1 MKVKTRCNTLILL
14 FICALSFAQ
23 LDTYDYKMELS
34 GITDPWHSLIIPQ
47 EVFAIADNNL
57 SDIRIYGVTAND
69 TLEAPYIL
77 KVATDKKRLKNIDF
91 KLINSAIKKDNYFFT
106 FEIPKIELINEILL
120 DFKNE
125 NFDWKIVLEASQ
137 DQKDWFTILRDYRI
151 LSIKN
156 NQTDYKFTQLN
167 ISPSKYKYYRIAIQS
182 DTKPEL
188 NKATISF
195 EEKVELKYKDYSNFD
210 IESTEDDENAITEIQ
225 IDLDQRYPLSML
237 KLNVGDTFDYYRP
250 ISIQYAADSVK
261 SEKGWRYHYQ
271 TLFNGTLNSIE
282 ENEFKFSSTLAKK
295 LNITIQNHDNQPLEI
310 LGVEVKGL
318 EHQLIARFTKDA
330 NYYLAYGKENDRN
343 PNYDIT
349 RSLTK
354 IPESMTALSLGSE
367 QAIPKKLAKTKNP
380 LFENKLWLWTTMGL
394 IILVL
399 GAFTLKMMSKK

>member
-125 NFDWKIVLEASQ
+125 NFDWKVVLEASQ
-137 DQKDWFTILRDYRI
+137 DQKDWFTILMDYRI

-349 RSLTK
+349 KSLTK
-354 IPESMTALSLGSE
+354 IPKSMTALSLGSE

>member
-1 MKVKTRCNTLILL
+1 MKVKTRFNTLIFL

-23 LDTYDYKMELS
+23 LDTYDRKMELS
-34 GITDPWHSLIIPQ
+34 GITDQWHSLIIPK
-47 EVFAIADNNL
+47 EVYAITSNNL
-57 SDIRIYGVTAND
+57 SDIRIYGVTSND

-77 KVATDKKRLKNIDF
+77 NVASDKKLLKKIDF
-91 KLINSAIKKDNYFFT
+91 KLINSSNKKDNYFFT
-106 FEIPKIELINEILL
+106 FEIPKIESINEILL

-125 NFDWKIVLEASQ
+125 NFDWKVVLEASQ
-137 DQKDWFTILRDYRI
+137 DQKEWFTILEDYRI

-156 NQTDYKFTQLN
+156 KQTDYKFTQLN
-167 ISPSKYKYYRIAIQS
+167 ISSSKYKYYRISIQS
-182 DTKPEL
+182 DIKPEL

-195 EEKVELKYKDYSNFD
+195 EEKVKLTYKDYSNFE
-210 IESTEDDENAITEIQ
+210 IESSEGDKHNVTDIQ
-225 IDLDQRYPLSML
+225 IDLDQRYPVSML
-237 KLNVGDTFDYYRP
+237 KLNVADTFDYYRP
-250 ISIQYAADSVK
+250 IKIQYATDSVK
-261 SEKGWRYHYQ
+261 SEKGWRFNYQ

-282 ENEFKFSSTLAKK
+282 ENEFKFTSTLAKK

-354 IPESMTALSLGSE
+354 IPKSMTTLSLGSE
-367 QAIPKKLAKTKNP
+367 QAIPNKLAKTKNP
-380 LFENKLWLWTTMGL
+380 LFENKLWLWSIMGV

>member
-1 MKVKTRCNTLILL
+1 MKVKTRCSTLILL

-47 EVFAIADNNL
+47 EVFAIAANNL

-77 KVATDKKRLKNIDF
+77 KVAADKKHLKNIDF
-91 KLINSAIKKDNYFFT
+91 KLINSAIKQDNYFFT

-188 NKATISF
+188 NKATIRL
-195 EEKVELKYKDYSNFD
+195 EEKVDLKYKDYSNFD

>member
-1 MKVKTRCNTLILL
+1 MKVKTRYYTLILL

-47 EVFAIADNNL
+47 EVYAIVANNL
-57 SDIRIYGVTAND
+57 SDIRIYGVISND

-77 KVATDKKRLKNIDF
+77 KIATDKKRLKNIDF
-91 KLINSAIKKDNYFFT
+91 KLINSAIKQDTYFFT

-125 NFDWKIVLEASQ
+125 NFDWKVVLEASQ
-137 DQKDWFTILRDYRI
+137 DQKDWFTILGDYRI

-156 NQTDYKFTQLN
+156 SQTDYKFTQLN

-210 IESTEDDENAITEIQ
+210 IESTEDDENAITDIQ
-225 IDLDQRYPLSML
+225 IDLDQRYPVSML

-271 TLFNGTLNSIE
+271 TLFNGTLNLIE
-282 ENEFKFSSTLAKK
+282 ENEFKFTSTLAKK
-295 LNITIQNHDNQPLEI
+295 LNITIQNQDNQPLEI

-330 NYYLAYGKENDRN
+330 NYCLAYGKENDRN

-349 RSLTK
+349 KSLTK
-354 IPESMTALSLGSE
+354 IPKSMTTLSLGSE

>member
-23 LDTYDYKMELS
+23 LDTYDYKIELS

-47 EVFAIADNNL
+47 EVYAITANNL
-57 SDIRIYGVTAND
+57 SDIRIYGVTKND
-69 TLEAPYIL
+69 TLEAPYIF

-91 KLINSAIKKDNYFFT
+91 KLINSSNKHNAYFFT

-125 NFDWKIVLEASQ
+125 NFDWKIVVEASQ
-137 DQKDWFTILRDYRI
+137 DQKDWFTILGDYRI

-167 ISPSKYKYYRIAIQS
+167 ISPSKFKYYRIAIQS

-195 EEKVELKYKDYSNFD
+195 EEKIELKYEDYSNFD
-210 IESTEDDENAITEIQ
+210 IESTEDDENTTTDIQ
-225 IDLDQRYPLSML
+225 IDLDQRFPVSML
-237 KLNVGDTFDYYRP
+237 KLNVADTFDYYRP
-250 ISIQYAADSVK
+250 ISIQYASDSVK

-282 ENEFKFSSTLAKK
+282 ENEFKFTSTLAKK

-330 NYYLAYGKENDRN
+330 NYYLAYGKENDRY

-349 RSLTK
+349 KSLTK
-354 IPESMTALSLGSE
+354 IPKSMAALSLGSE

-399 GAFTLKMMSKK
+399 GVFSLKMMSKK

>member
-1 MKVKTRCNTLILL
+1 MKVKTRFNTLIFL

-23 LDTYDYKMELS
+23 LDTYDRKMELS
-34 GITDPWHSLIIPQ
+34 GITDQWHSLIIPK
-47 EVFAIADNNL
+47 EVYAITSNNL
-57 SDIRIYGVTAND
+57 SDIRIYGVTSND
-69 TLEAPYIL
+69 TLEAPFIL
-77 KVATDKKRLKNIDF
+77 NVASDKKLLKKIDF
-91 KLINSAIKKDNYFFT
+91 KLINSSNKKDNYFFT
-106 FEIPKIELINEILL
+106 FEIPKIESINEILL

-125 NFDWKIVLEASQ
+125 NFDWKVVLEASQ
-137 DQKDWFTILRDYRI
+137 DQKEWFTILEDYRI

-156 NQTDYKFTQLN
+156 KQTDYKFTQLN
-167 ISPSKYKYYRIAIQS
+167 ISSSKYKYYRISIQS
-182 DTKPEL
+182 DIKPEL

-195 EEKVELKYKDYSNFD
+195 EEKVKLTYKDYSNFE
-210 IESTEDDENAITEIQ
+210 IESSEGDKHNVTDIQ
-225 IDLDQRYPLSML
+225 IDLDQRYPVSML
-237 KLNVGDTFDYYRP
+237 KLNVADTFDYYRP
-250 ISIQYAADSVK
+250 IKIQYATDSVK
-261 SEKGWRYHYQ
+261 SEKGWRFNYQ

-282 ENEFKFSSTLAKK
+282 ENEFKFTSTLAKK

-354 IPESMTALSLGSE
+354 IPKSMTTLSLGSE
-367 QAIPKKLAKTKNP
+367 QAIPNKLAKTKNP
-380 LFENKLWLWTTMGL
+380 LFENKLWLWSIMGV

>member
-125 NFDWKIVLEASQ
+125 NFDWKVVLEASQ

>member
-1 MKVKTRCNTLILL
+1 MKVKTRFNTLIFL

-23 LDTYDYKMELS
+23 LDTYDRKMELS
-34 GITDPWHSLIIPQ
+34 GITDQWHSLIIPK
-47 EVFAIADNNL
+47 EVYAITSNNL
-57 SDIRIYGVTAND
+57 SDIRIYGVTSND

-77 KVATDKKRLKNIDF
+77 NVASDKKLLKKIDF
-91 KLINSAIKKDNYFFT
+91 KLINSSNKKDNYFFT
-106 FEIPKIELINEILL
+106 FEIPKIESINEILL

-125 NFDWKIVLEASQ
+125 NFDWKVVLEASQ
-137 DQKDWFTILRDYRI
+137 DQKEWFTILEDYRI

-156 NQTDYKFTQLN
+156 KQTDYKFTQLN
-167 ISPSKYKYYRIAIQS
+167 ISSSKYKYYRISIQS
-182 DTKPEL
+182 DIKPEL

-195 EEKVELKYKDYSNFD
+195 EEKVKLTYKDYSNFE
-210 IESTEDDENAITEIQ
+210 IESSEGDKHNVTDIQ
-225 IDLDQRYPLSML
+225 IDLDQRYPVSML
-237 KLNVGDTFDYYRP
+237 KLNVADTFDYYRP
-250 ISIQYAADSVK
+250 IKIQYATDSVK
-261 SEKGWRYHYQ
+261 SEKGWRFNYQ

-282 ENEFKFSSTLAKK
+282 ENEFKFTSTLAKK

-354 IPESMTALSLGSE
+354 IPKSMTTLSLGSE
-367 QAIPKKLAKTKNP
+367 QAIPNKLAKTKNP
-380 LFENKLWLWTTMGL
+380 LFENKLWLWSIMGV

-399 GAFTLKMMSKK
+399 GSFTLKMMSKK